1 MMMMT
6 HIYTLL
12 LIHST
17 HALYMYNIQLEA
29 EEEALKHLKLEDIQ
43 EEHYK
48 ILNKAYL
55 LAIRRADNVKQQL
68 KGEISLDI
76 EDTGTQYKND

>member
-1 MMMMT
+1 MMMT

-55 LAIRRADNVKQQL
+55 LAIRRADNMKQQL

>member
-1 MMMMT
+1 M
-6 HIYTLL
+6 
-12 LIHST
+12 
-17 HALYMYNIQLEA
+17 EA
-29 EEEALKHLKLEDIQ
+29 EEEALKHLKLEDIA

>member
-1 MMMMT
+1 MMMT

>member
-1 MMMMT
+1 M
-6 HIYTLL
+6 
-12 LIHST
+12 
-17 HALYMYNIQLEA
+17 EA